1 MGDMVR
7 GSIILCFFHNI
18 KEVIESVNEEDATSI
33 KFAQK
38 VYRNTGYARF
48 NVQFPLN
55 IVIHRE
61 KNWRQ

>member
-38 VYRNTGYARF
+38 VKWTGYATDLTF
-48 NVQFPLN
+48 SF
-55 IVIHRE
+55 H
-61 KNWRQ
+61 

>member
-7 GSIILCFFHNI
+7 GNIILCFFNNI

-38 VYRNTGYARF
+38 VYRNEQVMPDLTF
-48 NVQFPLN
+48 SF
-55 IVIHRE
+55 H
-61 KNWRQ
+61 